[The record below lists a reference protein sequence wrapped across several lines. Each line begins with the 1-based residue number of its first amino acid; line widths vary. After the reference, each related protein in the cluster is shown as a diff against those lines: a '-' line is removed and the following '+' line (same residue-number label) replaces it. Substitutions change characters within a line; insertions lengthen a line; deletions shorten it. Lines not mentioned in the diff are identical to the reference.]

1 MEQPGSKQVLPR
13 LTQNE
18 REPMNATKMELFRQ
32 NMVLTAENRRL
43 KRRLRRNWVERMI
56 MWFEKQFD

>member
-1 MEQPGSKQVLPR
+1 
-13 LTQNE
+13 
-18 REPMNATKMELFRQ
+18 MNATKMELFRQ

-56 MWFEKQFD
+56 MWFEKKFD